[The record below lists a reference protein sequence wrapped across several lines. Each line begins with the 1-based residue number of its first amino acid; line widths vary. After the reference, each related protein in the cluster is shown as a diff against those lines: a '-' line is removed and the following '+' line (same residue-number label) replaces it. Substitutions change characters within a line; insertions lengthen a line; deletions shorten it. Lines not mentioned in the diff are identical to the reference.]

1 MNLHLKNI
9 YFIWEQSTG
18 GGSEE
23 AVETS
28 TLVWGNGMRS
38 SASLLAHKIHASAI
52 RQLFLDDEGI
62 GVIDCPEYHWD
73 MKHHASLQTVQDLTD
88 TLI

>member
-1 MNLHLKNI
+1 MNLHRKNI
-9 YFIWEQSTG
+9 YFIWEQSKG

-23 AVETS
+23 AAETS
-28 TLVWGNGMRS
+28 TLVWGNGRS

-62 GVIDCPEYHWD
+62 GVIDWPEYHWD
-73 MKHHASLQTVQDLTD
+73 TKHHASLQTVQDLTD